1 MRIISILVATVLL
14 PTLAQPL
21 GAQDSVTLAEVQPG
35 ARVRVEAPGIVA
47 GRYVGTVLARGT
59 DTLKLGNSS
68 GAPVALPLRAI
79 RSLEIS
85 RGKSRSAGALRGMM
99 WGVPIGVALGV
110 FAVATTDDCD
120 ACFESTSDA
129 EGFAL
134 LAASGL
140 LWGAGIG
147 ALVGRERWERFDL
160 PVRTAFRV
168 GRRDVALAI
177 VLPR

>member
-1 MRIISILVATVLL
+1 MRITPLLLLAALVPARL
-14 PTLAQPL
+14 L
-21 GAQDSVTLAEVQPG
+21 GAQSSLALAELHPG

-47 GRYVGTVLARGT
+47 GKYVGTVLARNA
-59 DTLKLGNSS
+59 DTLTVGSPS
-68 GAPVALPLRAI
+68 GAPLALPVHAI
-79 RSLEIS
+79 RTLEIS
-85 RGKSRSAGALRGMM
+85 RGKSRSAGAVRGMM

-110 FAVATTDDCD
+110 FAVATADDCT
-120 ACFESTSDA
+120 ACFEATSDA

-134 LAASGL
+134 FTASGV

-160 PVRTAFRV
+160 PTHTAFRF
-168 GRRDVALAI
+168 GPRSAALAI

>member
-1 MRIISILVATVLL
+1 MRVASFLLVAALL
-14 PTLAQPL
+14 PILAQPL
-21 GAQDSVTLAEVQPG
+21 TAQGSLAVAEVQPG

-47 GRYVGTVLARGT
+47 GKYVGTVLSRGA
-59 DTLKLGNSS
+59 DTLTLGSPS
-68 GAPVALPLRAI
+68 TAPVKLPLRAI

-85 RGKSRSAGALRGMM
+85 RGKSRSAGAVRGMM
-99 WGVPIGVALGV
+99 WGVPIGLVLGV
-110 FAVATTDDCD
+110 FAVATSDNCD
-120 ACFESTSDA
+120 ACIEATSDA

-134 LAASGL
+134 FAASGV

-168 GRRDVALAI
+168 GPRSAALAF